1 MLLHAVLLWLGR
13 AHDLPAPKLLCA
25 EQSAVGLHKLC
36 LASTAMGV
44 RAEGIEC
51 NLVQWGLE
59 LDAAGRPYRRVLRR
73 VTAVPP
79 KAQLVPQYG

>member
-1 MLLHAVLLWLGR
+1 M
-13 AHDLPAPKLLCA
+13 
-25 EQSAVGLHKLC
+25 
-36 LASTAMGV
+36 TAMTLRGGLV
-44 RAEGIEC
+44 SP
-51 NLVQWGLE
+51 VQWGLE

>member
-1 MLLHAVLLWLGR
+1 MQIFL
-13 AHDLPAPKLLCA
+13 
-25 EQSAVGLHKLC
+25 
-36 LASTAMGV
+36 
-44 RAEGIEC
+44 
-51 NLVQWGLE
+51 QWGLE